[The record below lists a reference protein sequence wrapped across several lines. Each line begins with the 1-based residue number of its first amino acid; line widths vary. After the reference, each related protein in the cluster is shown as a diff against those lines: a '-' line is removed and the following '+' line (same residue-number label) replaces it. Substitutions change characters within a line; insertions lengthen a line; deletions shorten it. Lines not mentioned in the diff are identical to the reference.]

1 MEPFPNINNLN
12 SVSSDKAVYSAVLT
26 SSLMVF
32 LLKGSSLGWGGEEGG
47 PGQRIVCATQPL
59 HRVCPNRFSLAIKLN
74 CANTALVAGLEG
86 NLGTG
91 GQCRRCATNTLISS
105 PPRFLEWCRF
115 SPQNWCKDCYGQ
127 FFIRVME
134 KIKVKVF
141 CLDCDQ
147 NLSDVVWI
155 VEMRGVAGDCW
166 RAFIK

>member
-1 MEPFPNINNLN
+1 M
-12 SVSSDKAVYSAVLT
+12 SAVKSILQRGANFI
-26 SSLMVF
+26 SDGIFAERIFFGLRRR
-32 LLKGSSLGWGGEEGG
+32 GGVGG

-115 SPQNWCKDCYGQ
+115 STQNWCKDCYGQ

-134 KIKVKVF
+134 RIKVKVF
-141 CLDCDQ
+141 CR
-147 NLSDVVWI
+147 VVTTFHQ
-155 VEMRGVAGDCW
+155 ML
-166 RAFIK
+166 